1 MIQVTKL
8 MRNGKFPFDERFKK
22 IKDHRA
28 KSRITA
34 RLTRVA
40 MGNFGECRQLDER
53 LFELKIDVGTG
64 WRVYFTKQGD
74 KVILLMLLGDKARQV
89 KDIKEVRRWINELNN
104 ENRSI

>member
-1 MIQVTKL
+1 MIEITKL
-8 MRNGKFPFDERFKK
+8 IRNGKIPFDERFKK

-40 MGNFGECRQLDER
+40 MGSFGDCRQLDEK
-53 LFELKIDVGTG
+53 LFELKIDVGAG

-74 KVILLMLLGDKARQV
+74 QVVLLMLVGDKTQQT
-89 KDIKEVRRWINELNN
+89 KDIKEIRTWINEL
-104 ENRSI
+104 EN